1 MSQTAVVPEEKNEEK
16 PEDTLQAEQ
25 NVSPTAV
32 QSVEFTNVEEKDA
45 AGTPASL
52 DILLDME
59 VPVTVAIGQAEISI
73 QRLLQLSPG
82 AVVKLDKTI
91 DMPAE
96 LYLKDTL
103 FALGDIVTADGQF
116 AVRIRDIVG
125 PRNPSGKSEK
135 NKKS

>member
-1 MSQTAVVPEEKNEEK
+1 MSETAVMAEEKKAEQ
-16 PEDTLQAEQ
+16 PEDALQAEQ
-25 NVSPTAV
+25 SVSPISV

-59 VPVTVAIGQAEISI
+59 VPITVAIGQADISI
-73 QRLLQLSPG
+73 QRLLQLGPG
-82 AVVKLDKTI
+82 SVVKLDKTI
-91 DMPAE
+91 DAPAE

-103 FALGDIVTADGQF
+103 FALGDIVAADGQF
-116 AVRIRDIVG
+116 AVRIRDIIG

-135 NKKS
+135 TKKS